1 MKRNPLT
8 IAIGLLLLAIFVAL
22 LFCFQVRQTE
32 VALVTTFGKPSRSVT
47 EPGLNFKWPWPI
59 QKVQTFDKRI
69 QNLESKFEQTFT
81 ADKFTLIVTIY
92 AGWEISDPA
101 QFRASFGSAEDSLAR
116 AAAQL
121 ENIVR
126 GANNDVVG
134 QHTLA
139 NFISTDASQMKLPE
153 IEQKI
158 LAKVQPA
165 AQVNYGINVRFL
177 GVKRLGL
184 PESITEK
191 IIARMKE
198 ERQRSVKSLTA
209 EGDNRARDIASAA
222 ALQRDKTLAEARQ
235 KASGILSQ
243 ADAEAQKS
251 LAVLNQNPELGIFLS
266 KIAALEESL
275 TNRATLILDRSIPP
289 FDLLDG
295 KSAKPLGLGK

>member
-8 IAIGLLLLAIFVAL
+8 IAIGLLLLGIFVAL

-32 VALVTTFGKPSRSVT
+32 VALVTTFGKPTRTIT
-47 EPGLNFKWPWPI
+47 EPGLKTKMPWPI
-59 QKVQTFDKRI
+59 QKVQFFDKRI

-101 QFRASFGSAEDSLAR
+101 QFRASFGDSKER

-153 IEQKI
+153 IEQQI

-165 AQVNYGINVRFL
+165 AQANYGITVRFL

-266 KIAALEESL
+266 KVAALEESL